1 MDGFAV
7 KKSEG
12 RKFTWKIS
20 AGLHDISKLSPKES
34 LAKRRLT

>member
-7 KKSEG
+7 KKSGG

>member
-12 RKFTWKIS
+12 RKFNWKIS
-20 AGLHDISKLSPKES
+20 AGLYDISKLNLKES